1 MDKNILIE
9 LREKI
14 KKCSECEMHEIF
26 KILKQLNYTQN
37 KNGIFIDMK
46 QFDSEIVD
54 KINNLLKYFENNK
67 DQYSNREQLLKK
79 IKLNTV
85 SI

>member
-1 MDKNILIE
+1 MDKNKLIE

-26 KILKQLNYTQN
+26 KIVKKLNYTQN

-46 QFDSEIVD
+46 QFDDKIVD
-54 KINNLLKYFENNK
+54 EIYKLLDYFENNK
-67 DQYSNREQLLKK
+67 DDHSNREQILKK
-79 IKLNTV
+79 IKLNTI